1 MITFYFFRFILA
13 KIYLKISKR
22 FDSLLKRNLILSLK
36 TYLIMKKYLVTWVSP
51 SGNLEK
57 RICENIIV
65 LGMLL
70 NDVVRTLQTYE
81 FSISNFT
88 IKSL

>member
-1 MITFYFFRFILA
+1 
-13 KIYLKISKR
+13 
-22 FDSLLKRNLILSLK
+22 
-36 TYLIMKKYLVTWVSP
+36 MKKYLVTWVSP